1 MPHAAILFLMVALG
15 GAVGSVLRHG
25 VNVWIGAP
33 VATLAVNIAGC
44 FIMGLLAGYGAF
56 VAQLPEHWR
65 VFLMVGVLGGLTTFS
80 AFSLDFLTLMERGQL
95 ALAAGYVL
103 GSVFLSLLAVFAG
116 LGLVKALA

>member
-1 MPHAAILFLMVALG
+1 
-15 GAVGSVLRHG
+15 
-25 VNVWIGAP
+25 
-33 VATLAVNIAGC
+33 
-44 FIMGLLAGYGAF
+44 MGLLAGYGAF